1 MNYTSL
7 IITSIAG
14 DDNAVLR
21 KYSEDAKARKI
32 HFIVVGDNKSPADF
46 SIDGCDYYSMKRQM
60 SLKYNLAEI
69 LPGNHYSRK
78 NIGYLVAMSNG
89 ADRIIETDD
98 DNLPL
103 PGFWDERSK
112 NVTAHHITDSGWVNI
127 YRYFTDKN
135 IWPRGFSLEHIDK
148 NLPGI
153 NGLSTVECPVHQGLA
168 DGNPDVDAIYRLILP
183 LPLNF
188 NKAENIALGKN
199 TVCPFNSQNTTWFRD
214 AFMLMYLPSYCSFR
228 MTDIWRSFVAQR
240 VLWTCGWSVMFHNS
254 TVYQERNEHNLMK
267 DFSDEIPGYSN
278 NTMICQLLQELN
290 LPEGPGR
297 IAENMMLCYSKLTEK
312 GFIGTGEL
320 RLLDA
325 WLKDAAAILNN

>member
-1 MNYTSL
+1 MNTSL

-14 DDNAVLR
+14 NDNAVLR
-21 KYSEDAKARKI
+21 KYSEEAKARKI
-32 HFIVVGDNKSPADF
+32 PFIVVGDNKSPADF

-60 SLKYNLAEI
+60 SLKFKLAEI

-98 DNLPL
+98 DNFPL

-112 NVTAHHITDSGWVNI
+112 NVNAHHITDAGWVNI

-148 NLPGI
+148 TVPKTNGI
-153 NGLSTVECPVHQGLA
+153 SVVKCPVHQGLA

-188 NKAENIALGKN
+188 NKAANIALGNN
-199 TVCPFNSQNTTWFRD
+199 TICPFNSQNTTWFRD
-214 AFMLMYLPSYCSFR
+214 AFKLMYLPSYCSFR

-254 TVYQERNEHNLMK
+254 TVYQERNEHDLMK

-290 LPEGPGR
+290 LAEGPGM
-297 IAENMMLCYSKLTEK
+297 IAENITLCYSKLIEK

-325 WLKDAAAILNN
+325 WLNDAGEIINN